1 LSLIHVKV
9 QKSSRAAKIG
19 AKAAKMSRV
28 KVEDGKAAGKGRRRV
43 RSPSPELVCLSDVS
57 NAANVVAG
65 VRVKQEPG
73 GVPNKRQKG
82 DDGERASAAS

>member
-1 LSLIHVKV
+1 MSLIHVKV

-65 VRVKQEPG
+65 VRWSPG
-73 GVPNKRQKG
+73 VVPNKRQKG